1 LYFYFH
7 RGPLSYGNENKENTI
22 CRCSKISSS
31 VECSRSDTIDGKL
44 SFINPV
50 GYCEV
55 YSSVPGSVNEEN
67 LKSVRLCFGLNKI
80 LKRGKAVLNKAYHDF
95 ELDLYFLACD

>member
-1 LYFYFH
+1 VS
-7 RGPLSYGNENKENTI
+7 G
-22 CRCSKISSS
+22 
-31 VECSRSDTIDGKL
+31 
-44 SFINPV
+44 
-50 GYCEV
+50 V

-95 ELDLYFLACD
+95 ELDLYFFACD